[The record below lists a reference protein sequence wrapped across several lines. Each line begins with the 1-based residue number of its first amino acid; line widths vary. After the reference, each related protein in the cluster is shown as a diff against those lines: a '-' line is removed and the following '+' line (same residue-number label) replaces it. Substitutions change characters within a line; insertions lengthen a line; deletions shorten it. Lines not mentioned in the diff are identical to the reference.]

1 MVLWEIALAT
11 AYFLGLKPTYK
22 IALKIQRRLIP
33 LEHPRARQFVHRYY
47 LFLFLFLVMS
57 VYIYMS

>member
-33 LEHPRARQFVHRYY
+33 LQHPRARQFVHR
-47 LFLFLFLVMS
+47 
-57 VYIYMS
+57 